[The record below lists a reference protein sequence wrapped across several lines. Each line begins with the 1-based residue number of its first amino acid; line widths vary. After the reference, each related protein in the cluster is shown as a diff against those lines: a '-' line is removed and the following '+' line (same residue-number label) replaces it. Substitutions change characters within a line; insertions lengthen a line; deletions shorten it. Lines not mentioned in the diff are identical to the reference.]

1 MAQPTP
7 RDILLG
13 RGKNTRDHKGN
24 IRLVMVCAEV
34 SNEYESLRYPAGSP
48 LAPRSRIV
56 ARVVHYLTAVEKRR
70 FLTEENQFGERFE
83 AAPKKIHEKVRACI
97 VSIISAKKKKKNNQ
111 EAPGRLIAIPDISAF
126 SASTVVSKNLL
137 QKCVDDVAVAV
148 EALRVPSLHQME
160 FVDDAPSA
168 GGASFSRTATAFD
181 PFFR

>member
-1 MAQPTP
+1 
-7 RDILLG
+7 
-13 RGKNTRDHKGN
+13 
-24 IRLVMVCAEV
+24 MVCAEV

-48 LAPRSRIV
+48 LAPKSRIV

-70 FLTEENQFGERFE
+70 FLTEENQFGEWFE
-83 AAPKKIHEKVRACI
+83 AAPKKIHEKVRTCI
-97 VSIISAKKKKKNNQ
+97 VSIICAKKKKKNNQ

-148 EALRVPSLHQME
+148 EALHHVPSLHHQME

-168 GGASFSRTATAFD
+168 GGASFSRTTTAFD